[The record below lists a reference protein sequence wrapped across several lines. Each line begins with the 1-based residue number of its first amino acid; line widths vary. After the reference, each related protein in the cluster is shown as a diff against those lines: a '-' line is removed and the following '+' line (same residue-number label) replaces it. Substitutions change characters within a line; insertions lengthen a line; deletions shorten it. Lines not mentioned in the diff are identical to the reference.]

1 MIRASE
7 LIGAVVR
14 TEGGERLGRVH
25 DLRAHSSPDGG
36 WELVGVVTGP
46 RGMLA
51 RFEGS
56 DEEEAIRAG
65 NVIPWEAITRL
76 EEGLV
81 VVRDEVAATPAP

>member
-1 MIRASE
+1 MIRASD
-7 LIGAVVR
+7 LLGAQVR

-25 DLRAHSSPDGG
+25 DLRAHSTPDGG
-36 WELVGVVTGP
+36 WLLVGVVTGP
-46 RGMLA
+46 RGLLA

-56 DEEEAIRAG
+56 GDEQAIRAG

-81 VVRDEVAATPAP
+81 TVRDEVAAAP